1 MVAWARKF
9 GFRPW
14 ARALPRER
22 RLILNDW
29 RSLRLIKKYLA
40 LGLSLII
47 TALSLALPA
56 QAQANTEI
64 DKVRA
69 KVQVLSA
76 SKDSQLEV
84 KFRDKTKVK
93 GYITA
98 VEPVSFTLKD
108 SKDGTLQSIAYSEVD
123 SVNKASGGV
132 STKTWLILGGVAAG
146 AVTTW
151 LIVKPA
157 VCDGGA
163 QTRGVC

>member
-1 MVAWARKF
+1 
-9 GFRPW
+9 
-14 ARALPRER
+14 
-22 RLILNDW
+22 
-29 RSLRLIKKYLA
+29 LIKKHVA
-40 LGLSLII
+40 IGLSLII
-47 TALSLALPA
+47 TALSLVLPSKAIA
-56 QAQANTEI
+56 QSDTQAER
-64 DKVRA
+64 VRA

-76 SKDSQLEV
+76 SKDSQVEV

-93 GYITA
+93 GYIA
-98 VEPVSFTLKD
+98 SVEPVSFTLRD
-108 SKDGTLQSIAYSEVD
+108 PKDGKTQSIAYSEVD

>member
-1 MVAWARKF
+1 
-9 GFRPW
+9 
-14 ARALPRER
+14 
-22 RLILNDW
+22 
-29 RSLRLIKKYLA
+29 LIKKHVA
-40 LGLSLII
+40 IALSLII
-47 TALSLALPA
+47 TALSLALPSKAIA
-56 QAQANTEI
+56 QSDTQTE
-64 DKVRA
+64 KVRA
-69 KVQVLSA
+69 KVQVLST
-76 SKDSQLEV
+76 SKDSQVEV

-93 GYITA
+93 GYIAA
-98 VEPVSFTLKD
+98 VEPVSFTLRD
-108 SKDGTLQSIAYSEVD
+108 PKDGKSQSIAYSEVD